1 MLEMECFAI
10 AARLHVVM
18 RRIVGRVTDVD
29 WMVRNREYA
38 REVVRVARLQT
49 DAELLALA
57 DKFETALDQVRA
69 PDATTR
75 RANEA
80 ARAAADAREG
90 AAAAAPVT
98 HEIPAI
104 PRYVGRLR

>member
-18 RRIVGRVTDVD
+18 RRVVGRVTDVD

-57 DKFETALDQVRA
+57 DKFEAALGQVRA

-75 RANEA
+75 RANAAAEA
-80 ARAAADAREG
+80 RERAAATPPE
-90 AAAAAPVT
+90 T
-98 HEIPAI
+98 HVMPAV